1 MKILLVVPMVP
12 QADGIGGFPKLL
24 HAQLSGLGER
34 HEVTLLGTFGELE
47 GQAAAA
53 AELIDSGLDAH
64 FADRRRARSPLRRWR
79 VRFELAARW
88 STSRWPWRAVSSV
101 AGVQPLLDR
110 LVASH
115 DFDVIA
121 VEDSPMSVLRFPAGV
136 PTVLTEHEAFRAPA
150 SAWGA
155 KRLADRPAAALR
167 TIDWRR
173 WRRFQPAAWQRFDL
187 VQVFGETD
195 AEAVRERAP
204 EVAPRVRVNPFGID
218 LPAPCDPAAEVPGT
232 ILFVGNFTHLPN
244 RDAALWLAAEIMPAV
259 RERCPEARLRIVGS
273 APPREILDL
282 AGDGIEVIAD
292 APSIEGHLAAASVVM
307 APVRTGGGM
316 RIKVLEALAR
326 GKAVVTTSR
335 GAEGFTGFE
344 PEPPFVVADDPG
356 RIAAATAGLLAD
368 AAGRRELGSRAAE
381 FAHRHYSPAAWAAR
395 LEAVYEEA
403 REGRGANEPAA
414 GR

>member
-12 QADGIGGFPKLL
+12 QADGIGGFPKLM
-24 HAQLSGLGER
+24 HAQLSGLAEN
-34 HEVTLLGTFGELE
+34 HEVTLLGTFGELG

-53 AELIDSGLDAH
+53 KQLVDSGLDAH

-79 VRFELAARW
+79 VRLELASRW
-88 STSRWPWRAVSSV
+88 SASHWPWRAVSSA

-110 LVASH
+110 LTATHS
-115 DFDVIA
+115 FDLIA

-155 KRLADRPAAALR
+155 KRFTERPAAMLR
-167 TIDWRR
+167 TIDWQR
-173 WRRFQPAAWQRFDL
+173 WERFQPAAWRRFDL

-195 AEAVRERAP
+195 AKAVRERAP
-204 EVAPRVRVNPFGID
+204 DVASRVRVNPFGID
-218 LPAPCDPAAEVPGT
+218 LPARSDPAQEVPGT
-232 ILFVGNFTHLPN
+232 VLFVGNFTHLPN
-244 RDAALWLAAEIMPAV
+244 RDAALWLATEIMPAV
-259 RERCPEARLRIVGS
+259 RERWPQAKLRIVGS
-273 APPREILDL
+273 APPREILEL
-282 AGDGIEVIAD
+282 AGDQVEVIAD

-344 PEPPFVVADDPG
+344 PEPPFVVADEPD
-356 RIAAATAGLLAD
+356 RIAAATAALLAD
-368 AAGRRELGSRAAE
+368 APGRRELGSRAAE
-381 FAHRHYSPAAWAAR
+381 FAQRHYSPAAWAAR
-395 LEAVYEEA
+395 LEAIYEEA
-403 REGRGANEPAA
+403 RVARDIDERPL
-414 GR
+414 RR